1 MSGKIFVWLLT
12 TVLLTTAPAA
22 EAQQTKKVARI
33 GVLSQSNANFMSTQL
48 EAFRQGLRAFGY
60 VEGQNIAIEYR
71 YAEGKLDRLP
81 DLAVELVRLKVDVIA
96 ATSTPAVLAAKNTTK
111 EIPIVF
117 HTLGD
122 PVASGVV
129 ASLAQPGANITGLTM
144 GGAELDGKRLGASQ
158 RHNSQT
164 LPCGDTVESSKFRDS
179 TEVKG
184 NAGRSAGFE
193 VAAAIPGGAKTRGYR
208 ASLRCRNPCKNR
220 CVDCNAGPTHH
231 E

>member
-1 MSGKIFVWLLT
+1 
-12 TVLLTTAPAA
+12 
-22 EAQQTKKVARI
+22 
-33 GVLSQSNANFMSTQL
+33 MSTQL

-71 YAEGKLDRLP
+71 YAEGKIDRLP

-96 ATSTPAVLAAKNTTK
+96 ATSTPAVLLAKNTTK

-144 GGAELDGKRLGASQ
+144 GGAELDGKRFRALKDTIP
-158 RHNSQT
+158 QT
-164 LPCGDTVESSKFRDS
+164 LPCGDPVESGEFGHS
-179 TEVKG
+179 TALKG
-184 NAGRSAGFE
+184 NPGRGAGFE
-193 VAAAIPGGAKTRGYR
+193 VADSITRGAETRGYR
-208 ASLRCRNPCKNR
+208 NEHSMLQLVQKPVR
-220 CVDCNAGPTHH
+220 
-231 E
+231 